1 MITVKI
7 QLSDIENT
15 SKPKNAG
22 FITKEIEGKIQTVT
36 IREFADAVGKDGR
49 TFTPAVF

>member
-1 MITVKI
+1 MLKVKI

-36 IREFADAVGKDGR
+36 ILHTQELSRQKSR
-49 TFTPAVF
+49 QPRQSLR